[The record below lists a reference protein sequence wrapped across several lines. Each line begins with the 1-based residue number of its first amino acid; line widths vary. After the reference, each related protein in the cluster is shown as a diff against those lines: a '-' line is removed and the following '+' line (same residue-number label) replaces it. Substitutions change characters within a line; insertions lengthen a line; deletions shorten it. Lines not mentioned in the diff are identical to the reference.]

1 MTQLELKSHFHKLI
15 DEIEDQKELSQLYN
29 YMLILKK
36 NIEVSGE
43 DWWDELSDEQKAD
56 IDLSIK
62 ECEDESNLIPHE
74 QVMKE
79 ARKWLKK

>member
-1 MTQLELKSHFHKLI
+1 MTQLELKSHFH
-15 DEIEDQKELSQLYN
+15 N
-29 YMLILKK
+29 
-36 NIEVSGE
+36 G

-62 ECEDESNLIPHE
+62 ECEDEINLIPHE
-74 QVMKE
+74 QVKKE